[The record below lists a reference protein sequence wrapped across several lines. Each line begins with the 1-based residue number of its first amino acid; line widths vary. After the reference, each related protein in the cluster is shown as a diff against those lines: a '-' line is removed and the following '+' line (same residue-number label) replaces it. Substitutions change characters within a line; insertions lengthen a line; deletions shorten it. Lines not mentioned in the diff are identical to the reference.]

1 MMKRLINK
9 RIITLAG
16 SAMWLVPVIVMA
28 AAQVDMQPGE
38 WETTTVIS
46 SSSLP
51 IQMPP
56 STTRRCVTKEDLV
69 PPSNNP
75 SKDCKVVDKEIKKG
89 AFHWKVECPDQGG
102 GKMTMTG
109 MIHYTG
115 TTMTGKMDMQMN
127 MGGNVMNMTYNL
139 KGRRIGDCK

>member
-1 MMKRLINK
+1 MKRLINK
-9 RIITLAG
+9 YVTMLAG
-16 SAMWLVPVIVMA
+16 LGVWIMPTLVMGA
-28 AAQVDMQPGE
+28 AKIDMQPGE
-38 WETTTVIS
+38 WETTAVIS

-75 SKDCKVVDKEIKKG
+75 SKDCKVTEKKIEKG
-89 AFHWKVECPDQGG
+89 AFNWKVACPSKDG

-109 MIHYTG
+109 TIRYTG
-115 TTMTGKMDMQMN
+115 TTMTGKMDMQMV
-127 MGGNVMNMTYNL
+127 MAGNTVKMTYNL
-139 KGRRIGDCK
+139 KGKRLGDCK